1 MARAKT
7 TQSSKKKSRAKTKK
21 NRFYVV
27 NAIQEARTNLT
38 GRLEDYNRNY
48 VTEPIETGK
57 TFVKDLK
64 AKPRKTIVSLL
75 DDGKARIT
83 DLNKDA
89 WRRVDGLAKDGQ
101 TFLTKAG
108 KNPMKTFNELVD
120 EGKEQ
125 IDSLRSRTRDRLEE
139 LAVDLKVMREGVEK
153 DSRMVIADV
162 IDTSKK
168 ALDQVP
174 GRQRIEKGIS
184 SRLQAIPAAFDLPSK
199 KDIDALTRQVK
210 NLNTKVNKLSKTS
223 AA

>member
-1 MARAKT
+1 MAQAKT
-7 TQSSKKKSRAKTKK
+7 KRGSKKKSPSKTK

-27 NAIQEARTNLT
+27 NALQEARTNLT

-48 VTEPIETGK
+48 VTAPINTGK
-57 TFVKDLK
+57 TLVKDLK

-75 DDGKARIT
+75 DDGKARLT

-89 WRRVDGLAKDGQ
+89 RRRVDGLAKDGQ

-108 KNPMKTFNELVD
+108 KAPLKTINELVD

-139 LAVDLKVMREGVEK
+139 LAVDLKVMRAGVEK

-162 IDTSKK
+162 IDGGKK

-174 GRQRIEKGIS
+174 GKQRIEKEIS
-184 SRLQAIPAAFDLPSK
+184 SRMQAIPAAFDLPSK

-210 NLNTKVNKLSKTS
+210 NLNTKVNKLSKAS

>member
-7 TQSSKKKSRAKTKK
+7 TQRSKKKSRAKTKK

-27 NAIQEARTNLT
+27 NAIQDARTNLT

-64 AKPRKTIVSLL
+64 
-75 DDGKARIT
+75 
-83 DLNKDA
+83 
-89 WRRVDGLAKDGQ
+89 DGQ
-101 TFLTKAG
+101 AFLTKAG
-108 KNPMKTFNELVD
+108 KNPMKTLNELMD

-125 IDSLRSRTRDRLEE
+125 IDGLRSRTRERLED

-162 IDTSKK
+162 IDGSKK

-174 GRQRIEKGIS
+174 GKQRIEKEIT

-199 KDIDALTRQVK
+199 KDIDALKRQIK
-210 NLNTKVNKLSKTS
+210 TLNTKVNKLSKTS
-223 AA
+223 AV

>member
-1 MARAKT
+1 MAQAKT
-7 TQSSKKKSRAKTKK
+7 KRGSKKKSPSKTK

-27 NAIQEARTNLT
+27 NALQEARTNLT

-64 AKPRKTIVSLL
+64 AEPRKTIVNLL
-75 DDGKARIT
+75 DDSKARIT

-89 WRRVDGLAKDGQ
+89 RRRVDGLAKDGQ

-108 KNPMKTFNELVD
+108 KAPLKTINELMD

-162 IDTSKK
+162 IDGGKK

-174 GRQRIEKGIS
+174 GKQRIEKEIS
-184 SRLQAIPAAFDLPSK
+184 SRMQAIPAAFDLPSK
-199 KDIDALTRQVK
+199 KDIDALTRQIK

>member
-7 TQSSKKKSRAKTKK
+7 TQRSKKKSRAKTKK

-64 AKPRKTIVSLL
+64 AEPRKTIVNLL
-75 DDGKARIT
+75 DDSKARIT

-89 WRRVDGLAKDGQ
+89 RRRVDGLAKDGQ
-101 TFLTKAG
+101 AFLTKAG
-108 KNPMKTFNELVD
+108 KNPMKTLNEMMD

-125 IDSLRSRTRDRLEE
+125 IDGLRSRTRERLED
-139 LAVDLKVMREGVEK
+139 LVVDLKVMREGVEK

-162 IDTSKK
+162 IDGSKK

-174 GRQRIEKGIS
+174 GKQRIEKEIT

-199 KDIDALTRQVK
+199 KDIDALKRQIK
-210 NLNTKVNKLSKTS
+210 TLNTKVNKLSKTS